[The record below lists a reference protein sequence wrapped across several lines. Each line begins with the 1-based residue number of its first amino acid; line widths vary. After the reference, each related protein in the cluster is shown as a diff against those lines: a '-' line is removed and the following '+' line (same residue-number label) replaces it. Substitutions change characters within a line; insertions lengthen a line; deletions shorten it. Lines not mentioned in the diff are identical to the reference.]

1 MRQLQ
6 KFVLPW
12 LYSIFGVTAYNR
24 AYRAARFLEEA
35 LELVQAVGLD
45 RASAAALVDYVYDR
59 EIGEPFQE
67 LGGVMITVLG
77 LAENLGLEAE
87 DAAKAEFMRAL
98 AFDDEKRA
106 KMRDKVRPDA
116 RLAA

>member
-1 MRQLQ
+1 MRNVQ

-35 LELVQAVGLD
+35 IELCQSVGLD
-45 RASAAALVDYVYDR
+45 RESAAALVDYVYDR
-59 EIGEPFQE
+59 EIGEPRQE
-67 LGGVMITVLG
+67 LGGVMLTTLA
-77 LAENLGLEAE
+77 LAENLGLDAEEALQV
-87 DAAKAEFMRAL
+87 EFARAL

-106 KMRDKVRPDA
+106 KMRDKVRPTA